1 MCARFWHRWP
11 FSFVVGELST
21 EVTMT
26 AIPDQVSMQEDYY
39 SREIPRKLQKMNNHP
54 VFSMVTDIPQL
65 QKFMEWHV
73 FAVWDFMLLVKRLQW
88 DFTCE
93 TVPWLPPSNNRAARL
108 INEIVLGEET
118 DDAPG
123 GTHASHFELYISAMT
138 EIGASTKQINL
149 FIDHLRSGTE
159 TVAALKLVSAPTAV
173 ARFVR
178 ETVET
183 ARNARTYEV
192 LGSFFYGREHSI
204 PIMFQSLLNEWK
216 VDPRSAPTFVYY
228 LNRHIELDR
237 DDHGPAV
244 EAIIRE
250 IIDDSHAA
258 WSAFRRS
265 ALKAIELRIGLWD
278 GLANCLEALNAQGQG
293 GAQNRVGRRS
303 FSEGAENPSKE

>member
-1 MCARFWHRWP
+1 M
-11 FSFVVGELST
+11 S
-21 EVTMT
+21 
-26 AIPDQVSMQEDYY
+26 AIPHLEIRRDDYF
-39 SREIPRKLQKMNNHP
+39 SREILHKLERMNNHP
-54 VFSMVTDIPQL
+54 VFSMVTDIGQL

-73 FAVWDFMLLVKRLQW
+73 FAVWDFMSLVKRLQW

-93 TVPWLPPSNNRAARL
+93 TVPWLPPSNNVAARL

-118 DDAPG
+118 DDAPD

-159 TVAALKLVSAPTAV
+159 TDAALKLVSAPTDV
-173 ARFVR
+173 VQFVR
-178 ETVET
+178 ETVDT
-183 ARNARTYEV
+183 ARNAPTHEV

-244 EAIIRE
+244 EAIIKE
-250 IIDDSHAA
+250 IMDDSYEA
-258 WSAFRRS
+258 WSAFQRS

-278 GLANCLEALNAQGQG
+278 GLANCLKALKVQDNTGTQKSRQPTRFFRGL
-293 GAQNRVGRRS
+293 
-303 FSEGAENPSKE
+303 

>member
-1 MCARFWHRWP
+1 MI
-11 FSFVVGELST
+11 
-21 EVTMT
+21 
-26 AIPDQVSMQEDYY
+26 AIPKQASRQEDYY
-39 SREIPRKLQKMNNHP
+39 SREIPRKLEKMNNHP
-54 VFSMVTDIPQL
+54 VFSMVTDICQL

-73 FAVWDFMLLVKRLQW
+73 FAVWDFMSLVKRLQW

-93 TVPWLPPSNNRAARL
+93 TVPWLPPSNKRAARL

-118 DDAPG
+118 DDAPT

-183 ARNARTYEV
+183 ARNAPTHEV

-216 VDPRSAPTFVYY
+216 VEPCSAPTFVYY

-237 DDHGPAV
+237 DEHGPAV
-244 EAIIRE
+244 ETIIRE
-250 IIDDSHAA
+250 IMDDSYEA
-258 WSAFRRS
+258 WSAFQRS

-278 GLANCLEALNAQGQG
+278 GLASCLEALNNRQGRQ
-293 GAQNRVGRRS
+293 RS
-303 FSEGAENPSKE
+303 CAASAD